1 MSPKS
6 EENIKRKTNAKVN
19 LKISRK
25 KSKPTTENISYAKIS
40 SLKNNVDSRMIKN
53 KNNIVSNEPEKA
65 KGKRVIKNI
74 KKTSTPKVKAINP
87 EPVKEVKE
95 VKIDNK
101 PKVEKI
107 SKKTL
112 KLNINRYSDD
122 ISEKRIFT
130 PDTSVNQ
137 NSSFFY
143 SPSVF
148 QKFGINITDVSN
160 ENNEEEINSEDNNL
174 IEEIGEIE
182 KIEVAENINNEE
194 NKENLEIS
202 EDDITNSISDD
213 ELLELL
219 NIEEETETPKEE
231 PINTEKVQ
239 EAAGSII
246 PIEKEDSTINKIK
259 NTVVTGSPTISS
271 VFKTFSYEE
280 ANLVNIDKPQISTD
294 TIIENQPA
302 VTSAPII
309 KVPTID
315 NTVSA
320 DILNNNVSIDMNSID
335 FDETPIQAVPEAN
348 IVESPI
354 PQDVSFEAKS
364 TSLDVNTLVKEQPT
378 NIKKEENIDEPVNPE
393 VSLNMDLD
401 EDLLENLIEED
412 LTEEDLEKEFS
423 YEDNNENNV
432 EEPIEENIEKINKEE
447 EKVETASDL
456 IAEVLET
463 TPSDDNM
470 FNIEAKDED
479 TTFSDEDYLKYS
491 NYEDDDNNDDFS
503 IEDYFGLNDIKVEKP
518 KKDITKRKPLLE
530 EIEELEELNENIE
543 EDLKDEK
550 EEEKG
555 KKSIELSESE
565 LSSLSQLFDT
575 FTEKISSL
583 SNRISELENSNS
595 TTEPEPSKEN
605 EEVDGPNSNY
615 IDNFIEE
622 NSIIENFSDNNDQID
637 KENENIDTKENNEE
651 VIPEEMIPEE
661 IIPEEI
667 IPEEMVPEEIIPEEM
682 VPEEIIDN
690 DITKPI
696 NNDDNFDIDIDDISL
711 EDILSQK
718 LSDDNSE
725 LDELMKQE
733 LLNEVL
739 LSNEE
744 DLIQNNTEKEANT
757 NQEEST
763 DDFFTIIDTLTKT
776 ISQLENSG
784 NENQNFV
791 SNSANGKSFN
801 ILIDQDDIFS
811 ISILNET
818 YEIVADFDGIS
829 VLSENIHISTPK
841 KNFYVNIGEKYI
853 EIHNIGTEFTVNTNF
868 EDIEFANAL
877 NNITFGKKNN
887 LIELSVKEAFKLSSV
902 NNKVELSML
911 NTNVADI
918 KKSNVETSE
927 TVNEASICDNR
938 TLLISEETQ
947 KVYLPYTIEELMQKL
962 NNSHEYQTLEDV
974 IENEYTVPLSTF
986 KMPIISRFK
995 EAYRF
1000 MRTKEHS
1007 SVYAA
1012 LDLAIELMFNSNLN
1026 PAVIRAAKDLKE
1038 LNVYLDCLY
1047 ENEIEKFDCFK
1058 IVYKVLPKI
1067 Q

>member
-1 MSPKS
+1 
-6 EENIKRKTNAKVN
+6 
-19 LKISRK
+19 
-25 KSKPTTENISYAKIS
+25 
-40 SLKNNVDSRMIKN
+40 
-53 KNNIVSNEPEKA
+53 
-65 KGKRVIKNI
+65 
-74 KKTSTPKVKAINP
+74 
-87 EPVKEVKE
+87 
-95 VKIDNK
+95 
-101 PKVEKI
+101 
-107 SKKTL
+107 
-112 KLNINRYSDD
+112 
-122 ISEKRIFT
+122 
-130 PDTSVNQ
+130 
-137 NSSFFY
+137 
-143 SPSVF
+143 
-148 QKFGINITDVSN
+148 
-160 ENNEEEINSEDNNL
+160 
-174 IEEIGEIE
+174 
-182 KIEVAENINNEE
+182 
-194 NKENLEIS
+194 
-202 EDDITNSISDD
+202 
-213 ELLELL
+213 
-219 NIEEETETPKEE
+219 
-231 PINTEKVQ
+231 
-239 EAAGSII
+239 
-246 PIEKEDSTINKIK
+246 
-259 NTVVTGSPTISS
+259 
-271 VFKTFSYEE
+271 
-280 ANLVNIDKPQISTD
+280 
-294 TIIENQPA
+294 
-302 VTSAPII
+302 
-309 KVPTID
+309 
-315 NTVSA
+315 
-320 DILNNNVSIDMNSID
+320 
-335 FDETPIQAVPEAN
+335 
-348 IVESPI
+348 
-354 PQDVSFEAKS
+354 
-364 TSLDVNTLVKEQPT
+364 
-378 NIKKEENIDEPVNPE
+378 
-393 VSLNMDLD
+393 
-401 EDLLENLIEED
+401 
-412 LTEEDLEKEFS
+412 
-423 YEDNNENNV
+423 
-432 EEPIEENIEKINKEE
+432 
-447 EKVETASDL
+447 
-456 IAEVLET
+456 
-463 TPSDDNM
+463 
-470 FNIEAKDED
+470 
-479 TTFSDEDYLKYS
+479 
-491 NYEDDDNNDDFS
+491 
-503 IEDYFGLNDIKVEKP
+503 
-518 KKDITKRKPLLE
+518 
-530 EIEELEELNENIE
+530 
-543 EDLKDEK
+543 
-550 EEEKG
+550 
-555 KKSIELSESE
+555 
-565 LSSLSQLFDT
+565 
-575 FTEKISSL
+575 
-583 SNRISELENSNS
+583 
-595 TTEPEPSKEN
+595 
-605 EEVDGPNSNY
+605 
-615 IDNFIEE
+615 
-622 NSIIENFSDNNDQID
+622 
-637 KENENIDTKENNEE
+637 
-651 VIPEEMIPEE
+651 
-661 IIPEEI
+661 
-667 IPEEMVPEEIIPEEM
+667 
-682 VPEEIIDN
+682 
-690 DITKPI
+690 
-696 NNDDNFDIDIDDISL
+696 
-711 EDILSQK
+711 
-718 LSDDNSE
+718 
-725 LDELMKQE
+725 MKQE